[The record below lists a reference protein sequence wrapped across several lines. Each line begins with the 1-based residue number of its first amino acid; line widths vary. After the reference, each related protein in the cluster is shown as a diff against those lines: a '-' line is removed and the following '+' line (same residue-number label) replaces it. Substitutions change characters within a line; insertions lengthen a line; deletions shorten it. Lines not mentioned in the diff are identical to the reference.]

1 MSPFALLSTAVAIP
15 LAVVVVVFIGFFL
28 YAQIASLF
36 NRILSYIPL
45 PKKRTGSNELSDTH
59 ITSYSSVTSIS
70 PEGLTIVDSPYS
82 LSPSHSAP
90 TFQPISHFLS
100 DTLTTTLSDSSIIQ
114 FDLKD
119 IPGINES
126 IQHELYELGYT
137 SVEQIAR
144 WGRADVRAV
153 SALLEIDQQ
162 KIEDEWIAGARFIL
176 SI

>member
-28 YAQIASLF
+28 YAQLASLF
-36 NRILSYIPL
+36 NRILQYIPW
-45 PKKRTGSNELSDTH
+45 PKKRMERNELSDMH
-59 ITSYSSVTSIS
+59 ITSYSSITSIS
-70 PEGLTIVDSPYS
+70 PAGLTIVDSPYD

-90 TFQPISHFLS
+90 AFQPISHFLS
-100 DTLTTTLSDSSIIQ
+100 DSLTTTFTDSSIIHY
-114 FDLKD
+114 DLKD

-153 SALLEIDQQ
+153 SALLEVDQQ